1 MTLTWVSRDSATFEL
16 AGEDDRGARDGEDGA
31 RLWQRQAA
39 TGGRRTELT
48 LAGAVASSAFTIVA
62 GEPSGT
68 THREATSL

>member
-1 MTLTWVSRDSATFEL
+1 LSRDSATFEL
-16 AGEDDRGARDGEDGA
+16 AGEDDGGARDGEDGA

-48 LAGAVASSAFTIVA
+48 LAGAVASSVFTNG

>member
-16 AGEDDRGARDGEDGA
+16 AGEDDGGARDGEDGA

-39 TGGRRTELT
+39 TGGRTELT